1 MERRTFIGAALAALA
16 APFLPAAQLAAPAP
30 ELAVWNIATLTEA
43 LRKRFVCT
51 AGPAMAFFEVSKK
64 TGEIIPVVM
73 EEKQHPRFPNPTYT
87 EPAELAEDHKR
98 YIYQTYACAIEG
110 GSAQEAEARLA
121 KHFYDEF
128 SKLPAG
134 PLVWRVEPQFSSDP
148 VIKWGETFLTREQV
162 EDGFLLPNI
171 PQNVEL
177 DPMTGSY
184 KYVVEKTQLHKMRM
198 RLVLP
203 HLYDSTEET
212 PALPSLFK
220 PEGALITR
228 MI

>member
-1 MERRTFIGAALAALA
+1 MQRRSFIAATLAALA
-16 APFLPAAQLAAPAP
+16 APWLPAKELAAATPSP
-30 ELAVWNIATLTEA
+30 LVWNTATLTEA

-64 TGEIIPVVM
+64 TGEIVPVVM
-73 EEKQHPRFPNPTYT
+73 EEKQHPRFPNQTYR

-134 PLVWRVEPQFSSDP
+134 PLVWRVEPQFSSTP
-148 VIKWGETFLTREQV
+148 ITKWGETFLTREQV
-162 EDGFLLPNI
+162 EDGFALSDI

-177 DPMTGSY
+177 DPMMGSY
-184 KYVVEKTQLHKMRM
+184 RYVVEKTHLHKMRM